1 MENQMPMPMTL
12 PGRAWGA
19 DPPCILRVHCYADV
33 MATTKKRTTR
43 PLSSEDKTLLAEIR
57 AAKAKGESLTR
68 VLYKA
73 MSPDEKRAFVQRH
86 AK

>member
-1 MENQMPMPMTL
+1 LGVRAIVLDQAAYTVATL
-12 PGRAWGA
+12 T
-19 DPPCILRVHCYADV
+19 V
-33 MATTKKRTTR
+33 MATTKKRTTK
-43 PLSSEDKTLLAEIR
+43 PLSPETRALRAELR

>member
-1 MENQMPMPMTL
+1 MRTLKTL
-12 PGRAWGA
+12 PARARGA
-19 DPPCILRVHCYADV
+19 DTPCILRGHCYADA

-43 PLSSEDKTLLAEIR
+43 PLSPEDKTLLAEIR
-57 AAKAKGESLTR
+57 AAKAKGESITR

-73 MSPDEKRAFVQRH
+73 MGPDEKRAFVQRH

>member
-1 MENQMPMPMTL
+1 MNSQMRTLTTL
-12 PGRAWGA
+12 PAVQGA
-19 DPPCILRVHCYADV
+19 QTRLASSEAIATLRG

-43 PLSSEDKTLLAEIR
+43 PLSPEDKTLLAEIR

-73 MSPDEKRAFVQRH
+73 MSPDEKRAFWRRH
-86 AK
+86 SA

>member
-1 MENQMPMPMTL
+1 MGAQTRLASSGAIATL
-12 PGRAWGA
+12 N
-19 DPPCILRVHCYADV
+19 V

-43 PLSSEDKTLLAEIR
+43 PLSSEDKKLLAEIR

-73 MSPDEKRAFVQRH
+73 MSSDEKLAFWRRYS
-86 AK
+86 A

>member
-1 MENQMPMPMTL
+1 
-12 PGRAWGA
+12 
-19 DPPCILRVHCYADV
+19 

-43 PLSSEDKTLLAEIR
+43 PLSSEDKKLLAEIR
-57 AAKAKGESLTR
+57 AAKGKGESLTR